1 MASPDH
7 RATLRAT
14 FGEVAEIYD
23 RARPGYPERIFDD
36 LTEVARL
43 GPGARV
49 LEVGCGTGKA
59 TVPLARRGYAVTAV
73 ELRAELAAVARRNLE
88 NHSNATVVVA
98 DFEEWPPPTEP
109 FDAVVAATAWH
120 WIDPTMRVEKAA
132 RALRPGG
139 SVAVIASDHVAGG
152 TQQFFDDVQRC
163 YERFM

>member
-43 GPGARV
+43 GEGARV

-59 TVPLARRGYAVTAV
+59 TVPLARRGYELVCV
-73 ELRAELAAVARRNLE
+73 ELGERLAAVARRNLSAFPRAE
-88 NHSNATVVVA
+88 VA
-98 DFEEWPPPTEP
+98 VAAFEEWDAGGLH
-109 FDAVVAATAWH
+109 FDAVVAFTAFH
-120 WIDPTMRVEKAA
+120 WLDP
-132 RALRPGG
+132 
-139 SVAVIASDHVAGG
+139 
-152 TQQFFDDVQRC
+152 
-163 YERFM
+163 